1 LYYTS
6 YKKRGFG
13 LSFFVPY
20 FADARIYRLG
30 KNRKNMNRERFNQKY
45 GTSWATKDEMER
57 KWKVYLREQEEMRML
72 YEAAMKSSSSAPP
85 GIAGGGG
92 AGQPNPRAIV
102 VSAQDVLVDYVD
114 SVTDEVKFFVAN
126 YDSFAFSDEIRTGY
140 TSAELAGGPY
150 DEELVAGRGWIV
162 SLTLAIDNAEVFYF
176 IDAGGNLVETV
187 DTGGSANNYSSEQ
200 GIVSFLSYT
209 DPRTGKVTLKWWGGD
224 TVYTQTFD
232 NVADSYVYFD
242 TTSGDDCTVDGT
254 TTIYYD
260 DTVLNKQRTYLINA
274 YTGTVTEITE
284 TLEHPTFDYESLAL
298 HGIGNFLIA
307 EFFSFRTESAEA
319 SYNIG
324 DSFLTLSAPN
334 PNIFVG
340 DEITGPNIA
349 TGTVVIEIEGT
360 TVSLSLPV
368 NGTEVDQG
376 IATNSSRF
384 ELTRIINTD
393 GTYTDYDFGQY
404 NAWDFNERAIFGTNK
419 VAYLLYTQTDQ
430 LPWTLVTYSHS
441 ESVWYSAQIDKI
453 KYPNFRMDWYNID
466 PFSDYYNSPAA
477 TESFNFIAY
486 DTESTDD
493 KMWRYSPIKFYWNNA
508 TTAEIYTYEPTIGIT
523 DFQNLSTTAGAY
535 TEGPYTGIAS
545 TTEGPGSGATFDITV
560 DSNGDVTVL
569 TINERGEGYY
579 IGEVLT
585 IAGTAIG
592 GESPSEDIT
601 LTVNQLQYYS
611 VADPFSAPE
620 TMPALHYVSAV
631 DSNDVEILTLKQ
643 DGTTSTYTTPTLYA
657 DTGTYFNVTA
667 LGNEYTLF
675 SHYDNSREGDIQFFG
690 AWSNADGAFT
700 DNDNNIWVS
709 TNNSWTS
716 NYDTFFMSDA
726 TGDLTWYFNSSMGNL
741 DQTIQAIE
749 GAPAYNNSVEADYNN
764 GGDYIDF
771 HQTGT
776 TLLVMPDDTAYIL
789 SSNYTSPAQV
799 DFSETID
806 VSRLNANYYY
816 NLAQNGLSE
825 YVVDVYDLEGS
836 LVNTVETEFGSY
848 DNFEVYGN
856 RVWLTQVDGTSVTF
870 WMLSPSGYQTKTI
883 NSNSFDYS
891 FNSWRWWN

>member
-1 LYYTS
+1 
-6 YKKRGFG
+6 
-13 LSFFVPY
+13 
-20 FADARIYRLG
+20 
-30 KNRKNMNRERFNQKY
+30 MNRERFNQKY

-140 TSAELAGGPY
+140 TSAEISGGPY

-162 SLTLAIDNAEVFYF
+162 SLTLAIDNTQVFYF
-176 IDAGGNLVETV
+176 IDAGGNLVETI
-187 DTGGSANNYSSEQ
+187 DTGSSGNTNYSSEQ
-200 GIVSFLSYT
+200 GIVSLLSYT
-209 DPRTGKVTLKWWGGD
+209 DPITGKVTLKWWGGD

-232 NVADSYVYFD
+232 NVDDDYVYFD
-242 TTSGDDCTVDGT
+242 TTSSDDCTVDGT
-254 TTIYYD
+254 TTIYYY
-260 DTVLNKQRTYLINA
+260 DTVLEKERTYLINA
-274 YTGTVTEITE
+274 YTGAVTEITE
-284 TLEHPTFDYESLAL
+284 TLEHPTFDYNSLAL

-307 EFFSFRTESAEA
+307 EFFSSPTESTLA

-324 DSFLTLSAPN
+324 DPFLTLSAPN

-349 TGTVVIEIEGT
+349 IGTYVIEIEGT
-360 TVSLSLPV
+360 IVSLSLPV
-368 NGTEVDQG
+368 NGTEADVT
-376 IATNSSRF
+376 INTVSSRF

-404 NAWDFNERAIFGTNK
+404 NAWGFDERAVFGTNK

-430 LPWTLVTYSHS
+430 LPWTLVTYSHA
-441 ESVWYSAQIDKI
+441 ESVWYSAQIDRI
-453 KYPNFRMDWYNID
+453 KYPSETIDWHNID
-466 PFSDYYNSPAA
+466 PFRDYYYSPTA
-477 TESFNFIAY
+477 TESLKLITY
-486 DTESTDD
+486 DQASNDS
-493 KMWRYSPIKFYWNNA
+493 KMTRFSPVKFYWNNA
-508 TTAEIYTYEPTIGIT
+508 TTGEIYTYEPTIGIV
-523 DFQNLSTTAGAY
+523 DFQDLSTTAGAY
-535 TEGPYTGIAS
+535 TEGSYTGIAS

-560 DSNGDVTVL
+560 DSNGDAIGV
-569 TINERGEGYY
+569 TINDAGEGYY

-601 LTVNQLQYYS
+601 LTINQLQYYS
-611 VADPFSAPE
+611 VADPFSSPE
-620 TMPALHYVSAV
+620 TMPLLYYVSAV
-631 DSNDVEILTLKQ
+631 DSTDVEILSLNQ

-657 DTGTYFNVTA
+657 DAGSYFDTRA
-667 LGNEYTLF
+667 LGDEYTLF
-675 SHYDNSREGDIQFFG
+675 THYDNSREGDVQFFG

-709 TNNSWTS
+709 TSNGWST

-726 TGDLTWYFNSSMGNL
+726 TGDLTWYFNSSMGDL

-749 GAPAYNNSVEADYNN
+749 GAPAYTDALEADYNS

-799 DFSETID
+799 DFSETIN
-806 VSRLNANYYY
+806 VSLLNANYYY

-848 DNFEVYGN
+848 DDFVVYDN
-856 RVWLTQVDGTSVTF
+856 RVWLIQIDGASVTF
-870 WMLSPSGYQTKTI
+870 WMISPSGYQTKTI

-891 FNSWRWWN
+891 YNSWRWWD